1 MTDAQ
6 MAARSIMAFIA
17 SLGIIFLTARI
28 LGEQRKAAW
37 FKKREK
43 SNLFTR
49 RGFLGDSWNFGVPRN
64 WQGVLVALWMVGSIS
79 LIGYGIVFLL

>member
-43 SNLFTR
+43 STLFTR

>member
-6 MAARSIMAFIA
+6 MAARSIMAFII

-43 SNLFTR
+43 STLFTR
-49 RGFLGDSWNFGVPRN
+49 RGFLGDSWNFGVPRS

-79 LIGYGIVFLL
+79 LIGYGIVFLM

>member
-1 MTDAQ
+1 MIDAQ